1 MRKPLRLAV
10 RLMLSGKPFTVRLEW
25 GRTNETCLVKSALRQ
40 RWDVIATLETAAEG
54 SIEAKQ
60 ASLLAHLVAAG
71 YSRAEPSILQPSAV
85 FLDLSGEEIRGRMYL
100 TTDGAGAEFCLRP
113 EYTIPV
119 CRDYL
124 ASPQAGEP
132 ASFSYLGP
140 VFRYR
145 PNATGESIQA
155 GVESF
160 GRRDREAADAEILTL
175 ALEAV
180 SAANGPALT
189 VRIGDPGL
197 FGELLEKL
205 RLPPVWLRR
214 VRRGLARGQS
224 LAQIFDTGQHGSA
237 SDHSGVLAAL
247 EGVDKKGALA
257 LVEDLLSIA
266 GISSVGG
273 RSANEIAERF
283 LEQASLKSGD
293 GVGTEKRQVIER
305 FLSIAGDPDQ
315 ASMQLR
321 ALTKDAGLDL
331 ATALDSFDARLG
343 FIAARGLDV
352 GGITFAAGFGRNIDY
367 YTGFVFE
374 AHDPART
381 DGRPVVGGGR
391 YDRLLTT
398 LGAKSEIPAVGAGIW
413 CDRLFDAGAAR

>member
-1 MRKPLRLAV
+1 M
-10 RLMLSGKPFTVRLEW
+10 
-25 GRTNETCLVKSALRQ
+25 
-40 RWDVIATLETAAEG
+40 
-54 SIEAKQ
+54 
-60 ASLLAHLVAAG
+60 
-71 YSRAEPSILQPSAV
+71 RAEPSILQPSSV

-124 ASPQAGEP
+124 ASASAGEQ

-145 PNATGESIQA
+145 PNASGESIQA
-155 GVESF
+155 GIESF
-160 GRRDREAADAEILTL
+160 GRTDREAADAEILTL
-175 ALEAV
+175 ALESVAV
-180 SAANGPALT
+180 AGGPSLN
-189 VRIGDPGL
+189 VRMGDAGL
-197 FGELLEKL
+197 FGEFLEKL
-205 RLPPVWLRR
+205 SLPPVWLRR
-214 VRRGLARGQS
+214 VRRGHMRGQS
-224 LAQIFDTGQHGSA
+224 VAQIFDTGQNGSS

-283 LEQASLKSGD
+283 LEQSSLKSGAA
-293 GVGTEKRQVIER
+293 VSSEKRRVIER
-305 FLSIAGDPDQ
+305 FLAITGDPDD
-315 ASMQLR
+315 ASAQLR
-321 ALTKDAGLDL
+321 TLAQDSDLDL
-331 ATALDSFDARLG
+331 SGALDSFDARLG

-352 GGITFAAGFGRNIDY
+352 SGMTFSAGFGRNIDY

-374 AHDPART
+374 AQDPART

-391 YDRLLTT
+391 YDRLMTT
-398 LGAKSEIPAVGAGIW
+398 LGAKGEIPAVGAGIW
-413 CDRLFDAGAAR
+413 CDRLFGDTGAAR